1 MNYIKK
7 YNRPFLL
14 NLFQFSLV
22 TVSIALLTACS
33 SEQHGDLQAY
43 IKQVKATQKGR
54 VEPLPE
60 VKPYATFAYSAHE
73 LREPFTSFA
82 LSDAEEQEE
91 TNGLR
96 PDANRKREALEQ
108 FPLDTLSFVG
118 HLEKE
123 GSRWGLISAPDN
135 TVYRVQTG
143 NHLGKNYGEI
153 LSINETAIRINE
165 IVPNGLGGWIE
176 REASISLS
184 E

>member
-1 MNYIKK
+1 MKQIKK
-7 YNRPFLL
+7 HNRPFLL
-14 NLFQFSLV
+14 STLQLGLLAV
-22 TVSIALLTACS
+22 AITSITACS

-43 IKQVKATQKGR
+43 VDRVKAQKKGR

-96 PDANRKREALEQ
+96 PDMNRKREALEQ
-108 FPLDTLSFVG
+108 FPLDTLAFVG

-123 GSRWGLISAPDN
+123 GIRWGLISAPDK
-135 TVYRVQTG
+135 TVYRVQVG

-153 LSINETAIRINE
+153 LSINETAIKIKE
-165 IVPNGLGGWIE
+165 IIPNGLGGWVE